1 MYCTGIA
8 HTHVLTHPN
17 FPLARPLALSLCS
30 VRGPLLGRVRGS
42 PPGGRRG
49 HRALQRL
56 QLLRQLRRLQSG
68 PRYLRR
74 PRRPRQPGAAAPH
87 AAAARAT
94 LRHVGRVAT
103 EHGWAGVPLRY
114 RARRHS
120 VGKLGRRAR
129 GTAREAGGIL
139 RPPMVAAGWGG
150 HAVHHLV
157 RPACRRTHTPSLLLR
172 MQRCGT
178 DGTRLSAACTLH
190 PAPCTLRPAPWQ
202 HRCELR
208 PLPWAAAAYRR
219 PHLQWRR
226 ALRRSEP
233 SGSVRSL
240 TPPPLTPPA
249 RV

>member
-1 MYCTGIA
+1 M
-8 HTHVLTHPN
+8 
-17 FPLARPLALSLCS
+17 
-30 VRGPLLGRVRGS
+30 RGPLLGRVRGS